1 MPENIPYIIGQ
12 GLGLVAVVLGFLSFQ
27 RKTPIGIIAFQLTA
41 AIVFVAHY
49 SMIAAPTAIALNL
62 LAAANCIFCYFR
74 DKRGMKSMIG
84 SYVLM
89 ALVVAISLATWE
101 GWYSIAIMVG
111 LVFNTISLA
120 LDHPQKTRRM
130 MLIKAPL
137 CFIYN
142 LMVGS
147 LGGMLYESVILASAV
162 IGLIRY
168 RGTETEQRGDTSCP

>member
-1 MPENIPYIIGQ
+1 MFEDIPYLIGQ
-12 GLGLVAVVLGFLSFQ
+12 LLGLVAVVMGFLSFQ
-27 RKTPIGIIAFQLTA
+27 RKTPVGIIVFQMMTA
-41 AIVFVAHY
+41 LIFAVHY
-49 SMIAAPTAIALNL
+49 TLIGAPTAIALNL

-74 DKRGMKSMIG
+74 DKRGSKSLIG

-89 ALVVAISLATWE
+89 ALVVIISLLTWE

-120 LDHPQKTRRM
+120 LDHPQKTRRV

-137 CFIYN
+137 CFVYN

-147 LGGMLYESVILASAV
+147 VGGMIYECAILSSAV
-162 IGLIRY
+162 IGLLRY
-168 RGTETEQRGDTSCP
+168 RHDGAAKNE